1 MQVQHWVIKFEFLIE
16 GDLKFNHSLG
26 KQCLLIQE
34 LFLGFILVVTCL
46 KFVGRTNLI
55 INFCVK
61 LYNEVLNKT
70 VSTRLDS
77 WAWIQIANI
86 QSFCYL
92 TFEMHLYAGLFCVC
106 GSSTLSCYFS
116 VSSKSVVPSK
126 LCFHL
131 TFHWKRWSNLKKLTV
146 NEGFYKILFE
156 NLKKYKWHFLNSLI
170 TLSIFNVGF
179 QKIT

>member
-1 MQVQHWVIKFEFLIE
+1 MHCFITVIDAKQIGFVMQVQHWVIKFEFLIE

-86 QSFCYL
+86 
-92 TFEMHLYAGLFCVC
+92 
-106 GSSTLSCYFS
+106 
-116 VSSKSVVPSK
+116 
-126 LCFHL
+126 
-131 TFHWKRWSNLKKLTV
+131 
-146 NEGFYKILFE
+146 
-156 NLKKYKWHFLNSLI
+156 
-170 TLSIFNVGF
+170 
-179 QKIT
+179 